1 MSPKL
6 RKIVHVILY
15 LIAIAAGL
23 FVGMAIFDRVMMPA
37 FTRSKSTR
45 KIPDLAGVSED
56 RAREIAEDAGFD
68 LFVARREH
76 SDSIPENFIISQRP
90 AAGLPAKKGRRIS
103 VVVSL
108 STRTSTVP
116 KVAGVHFRQA
126 ILTIDKAGFF
136 ACEPTYEHSDSFDKD
151 IAIRTDPPAGS
162 EIEIGDSVDLVVSLG
177 SEKALVQVPNFMGQ
191 KIDDAT
197 KTGEDAGLVVIVKYR
212 RIPTMQPKTVYR
224 QSLDPG
230 TRVERGSAVIVI
242 VAQGEE

>member
-1 MSPKL
+1 MTPKII
-6 RKIVHVILY
+6 KTIYVILY

-23 FVGMAIFDRVMMPA
+23 FIGMAIFDRVVMPT
-37 FTRSKSTR
+37 FTRSGSTR
-45 KIPDLAGVSED
+45 KIPDLSGISED
-56 RAREIAEDAGFD
+56 RARGIAKQTGFD
-68 LFVARREH
+68 LFVSRREH
-76 SDSIPENFIISQRP
+76 SDSIPENFIVSQRP
-90 AAGLPAKKGRRIS
+90 TAGLPAKKGRRIS

-108 STRTSTVP
+108 SIKISPVP

-136 ACEPTYEHSDSFDKD
+136 ASEPIYEHSDSFDKE
-151 IAIRTDPPAGS
+151 IAIRTDPPAGT
-162 EIEIGDSVDLVVSLG
+162 EIEVGDSVDLVVSLG
-177 SEKALVQVPNFMGQ
+177 SEKTLVRVPNFMGQ
-191 KIDDAT
+191 KIDDAM
-197 KTGEDAGLVVIVKYR
+197 KTGEDEGLVVIVKYR